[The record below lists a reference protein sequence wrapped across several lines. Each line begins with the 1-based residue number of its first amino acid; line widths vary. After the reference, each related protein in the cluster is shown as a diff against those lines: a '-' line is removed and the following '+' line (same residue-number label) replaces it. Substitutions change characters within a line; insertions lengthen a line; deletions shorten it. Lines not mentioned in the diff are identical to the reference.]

1 MTWAAVAVVGANIV
15 GSMIQGSGASQ
26 AAGQQGQGFETASN
40 LVNTNYGKAQDLLTN
55 QYNLAQQTL
64 PTYYNQAIAGY
75 APYTTLGAKGA
86 NALSG
91 LIDEG
96 YVTHRFNTEDLYNG
110 LSPNYD
116 FMLKQGQGTA
126 NAQANLGGGMIGG
139 NAQQGLQK
147 FTQDYASNAYQN
159 AFNNYQS
166 QRQNIVGNLY
176 NISGLGLN
184 AQNAKSNAQIGLGNA
199 LATGQT
205 AYGNTGA
212 NLYANQ
218 GNTLGQL
225 AIGGANAQ
233 AAGTLGQYD
242 AYGNAISSSGNTV
255 GTYMMLSNLNNKNS
269 GGSSGNYN
277 YNQPNGGVYG
287 PTPSGGNIASYQA
300 A

>member
-1 MTWAAVAVVGANIV
+1 MTWAAVAVVAANVV
-15 GSMIQGSGASQ
+15 GSAIQGSGSQQ
-26 AAGQQGQGFETASN
+26 AAQQQGQGFETASN

-64 PTYYNQAIAGY
+64 PTYYNQAISGY
-75 APYTTLGAKGA
+75 TPYTTLGAKGA

-96 YVTHRFNTEDLYNG
+96 YVTHRFNTQDLYNG

-116 FMLKQGQGTA
+116 FMLKQGQGAT
-126 NAQANLGGGMIGG
+126 NAQANLGGGTISG
-139 NAQQGLQK
+139 NTLQGLEK
-147 FTQDYASNAYQN
+147 YTQDYAGNAYQN
-159 AFNNYQS
+159 AFTNYQN

-176 NISGLGLN
+176 NIAGLGLN

-225 AIGGANAQ
+225 AIGSANAQ

-242 AYGNAISSSGNTV
+242 AYGNAISGSGNTA
-255 GTYMMLSNLNNKNS
+255 GTYMMLSNLSNKNS
-269 GGSSGNYN
+269 GASSGNYN

-287 PTPSGGNIASYQA
+287 PTPSGGNIATYTPA
-300 A
+300 

>member
-1 MTWAAVAVVGANIV
+1 MTWAAVAVVAANVV
-15 GSMIQGSGASQ
+15 GSAIQGSGSQQ
-26 AAGQQGQGFETASN
+26 AAQQQGQGFETASN
-40 LVNTNYGKAQDLLTN
+40 LVNANYGKAQDLLTN

-75 APYTTLGAKGA
+75 TPYTTLGAKGA

-96 YVTHRFNTEDLYNG
+96 YVTHRFNTQDLYNG

-116 FMLKQGQGTA
+116 FMLKQGQGAT
-126 NAQANLGGGMIGG
+126 NAQANLGGGAISG
-139 NAQQGLQK
+139 NTLQGLQK
-147 FTQDYASNAYQN
+147 YTQDYAGNAYQN
-159 AFNNYQS
+159 AFNNYQN

-184 AQNAKSNAQIGLGNA
+184 AAKGQGDAYMNLGNA

-225 AIGGANAQ
+225 AIGSANAQ

-242 AYGNAISSSGNTV
+242 AYGNAVSSAGNTA
-255 GTYMMLSNLNNKNS
+255 GTYMMLSNLQNSRNNAIS
-269 GGSSGNYN
+269 GT
-277 YNQPNGGVYG
+277 NQSNPITA
-287 PTPSGGNIASYQA
+287 TPGADSVLRT
-300 A
+300 

>member
-1 MTWAAVAVVGANIV
+1 MTWAAVAIVGANVV
-15 GSMIQGSGASQ
+15 GSII
-26 AAGQQGQGFETASN
+26 QGQGSKQAASQQSQGFDTASN
-40 LVNTNYGKAQDLLTN
+40 LVDTNYGKAQNLLTN

-64 PTYYNQAIAGY
+64 PSYYNSAISGY
-75 APYTTLGAKGA
+75 TPYTTLGAKGA

-96 YVTHRFNTEDLYNG
+96 YVTHRFNTQDLYNG

-116 FMLKQGQGTA
+116 FMLKQGQGAT
-126 NAQANLGGGMIGG
+126 NAQANLGGGAISG
-139 NAQQGLQK
+139 NTLQGLQK
-147 FTQDYASNAYQN
+147 YTQDYAGNAYQN

-184 AQNAKSNAQIGLGNA
+184 AAKGQADAYMGLGNA

-218 GNTLGQL
+218 ANTLGQL
-225 AIGGANAQ
+225 AIGSSNAQ

-242 AYGNAISSSGNTV
+242 AYGNAIASSGNTA
-255 GTYMMLSNLNNKNS
+255 GTYMMLSNLQNSRNNAVS
-269 GGSSGNYN
+269 GT
-277 YNQPNGGVYG
+277 NQS
-287 PTPSGGNIASYQA
+287 TPITATPGADSVLRT
-300 A
+300 